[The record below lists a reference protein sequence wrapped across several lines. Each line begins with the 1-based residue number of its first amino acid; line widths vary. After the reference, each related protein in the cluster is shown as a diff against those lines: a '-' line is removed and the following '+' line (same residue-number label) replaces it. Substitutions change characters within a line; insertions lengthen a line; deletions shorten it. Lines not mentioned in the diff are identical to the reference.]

1 MVCLKTRQ
9 HKTKLLYILNAF
21 RSIQKR
27 IALEL
32 RELAT
37 RDRVSFDCN
46 IVEPK
51 EKTDGG
57 VSRNRDDMDERRVEA
72 HVESI
77 VMDEMI
83 DINRYKFQDQLQN
96 SMWST
101 CPILPKYHITFG
113 EPVERQEV
121 SVENEVNKNK
131 DPRHS

>member
-1 MVCLKTRQ
+1 
-9 HKTKLLYILNAF
+9 
-21 RSIQKR
+21 
-27 IALEL
+27 
-32 RELAT
+32 
-37 RDRVSFDCN
+37 
-46 IVEPK
+46 
-51 EKTDGG
+51 
-57 VSRNRDDMDERRVEA
+57 MDESRVEA

-96 SMWST
+96 FMWST

-131 DPRHS
+131 DPWHL

>member
-1 MVCLKTRQ
+1 MVCLKARQ

-57 VSRNRDDMDERRVEA
+57 SEKAKHDAEDERKPEA
-72 HVESI
+72 LVESI
-77 VMDEMI
+77 VMDEII
-83 DINRYKFQDQLQN
+83 DINRYKF
-96 SMWST
+96 
-101 CPILPKYHITFG
+101 
-113 EPVERQEV
+113 
-121 SVENEVNKNK
+121 
-131 DPRHS
+131 

>member
-1 MVCLKTRQ
+1 
-9 HKTKLLYILNAF
+9 
-21 RSIQKR
+21 
-27 IALEL
+27 
-32 RELAT
+32 
-37 RDRVSFDCN
+37 
-46 IVEPK
+46 
-51 EKTDGG
+51 
-57 VSRNRDDMDERRVEA
+57 MDESRVEA

-96 SMWST
+96 FMWST

-131 DPRHS
+131 DP